1 MTYWVL
7 SGAKNKVFPWKVMV
21 TACLCFLLLIMLHL
35 MRREHKHRHRG
46 FNWGIAKTVSAWTDF
61 KMFRWCN
68 FPFQA
73 WSEVRL
79 AAGWIA
85 EQRLSTLASNS
96 PILCSRIPDMSSPQP
111 VRTWTMCASE
121 SGQLQSEIRVF
132 MMKLLFSVLFPKTW
146 SEFVTCIK
154 QYTSDCL
161 TSDQVRSR
169 SYFTALQSPT

>member
-1 MTYWVL
+1 M
-7 SGAKNKVFPWKVMV
+7 
-21 TACLCFLLLIMLHL
+21 
-35 MRREHKHRHRG
+35 
-46 FNWGIAKTVSAWTDF
+46 F
-61 KMFRWCN
+61 KWCN

-121 SGQLQSEIRVF
+121 SGQLQSEICVF
-132 MMKLLFSVLFPKTW
+132 MMNIVLFSVLFPKTW

-161 TSDQVRSR
+161 TADQVRTFFNRNVRNYNGFIFCYRDQILTEQSV
-169 SYFTALQSPT
+169 TASTVFIKCAPTMRINKVNVT